1 MSGVRL
7 SGHFSV
13 GLILLLLAELLSAC
27 SKSDDEARARTNP
40 EASVTAPDTGASR
53 AASVASVSHG
63 RLFECDDFTMTR
75 LQGSSDQAD
84 AETDLVG
91 GFVAGFLD
99 RNKAAAR
106 IEKPCKDAF
115 PTSPVLATCI
125 AHISSQLTKAD
136 SAVALGTYEIQMAS
150 RYYDPDTLTSDDA
163 YMKGCAE
170 MKGEWRAVDKNS
182 EEYKAAVRARSSE
195 K

>member
-7 SGHFSV
+7 SGHFSIGV
-13 GLILLLLAELLSAC
+13 TLLLIELLAAC
-27 SKSDDEARARTNP
+27 SKNEDEARARANA
-40 EASVTAPDTGASR
+40 EASVAAPDVSAPR

-75 LQGSSDQAD
+75 LQGPSDQAD

-91 GFVAGFLD
+91 GFVSGFLQ
-99 RNKAAAR
+99 RNKAASR
-106 IEKPCKDAF
+106 IDKPCKDAF

-136 SAVALGTYEIQMAS
+136 SGVALGTYEIQMAS
-150 RYYDPDTLTSDDA
+150 RYYDPDTLTSDDS

-170 MKGEWRAVDKNS
+170 MKGDWQAVDKNS
-182 EEYKAAVRARSSE
+182 EVYKAAVRARSSE

>member
-1 MSGVRL
+1 MAGVRL
-7 SGHFSV
+7 SGHLSV
-13 GLILLLLAELLSAC
+13 GLLLLVELLAAC
-27 SKSDDEARARTNP
+27 SKTEDEARARTIP
-40 EASVTAPDTGASR
+40 EASVTAPDAGAPQ

-75 LQGSSDQAD
+75 LQGPSDQSA

-91 GFVAGFLD
+91 GFVSGFLE
-99 RNKAAAR
+99 RNKAASR
-106 IEKPCKDAF
+106 ISKPCKDAF

-136 SAVALGTYEIQMAS
+136 SRVALGTYEVLMAS
-150 RYYDPDTLTSDDA
+150 RYYDPDALTSDDS

-170 MKGEWRAVDKNS
+170 MKGDWQAVDKNS
-182 EEYKAAVRARSSE
+182 EEYKAAVRVRSSE